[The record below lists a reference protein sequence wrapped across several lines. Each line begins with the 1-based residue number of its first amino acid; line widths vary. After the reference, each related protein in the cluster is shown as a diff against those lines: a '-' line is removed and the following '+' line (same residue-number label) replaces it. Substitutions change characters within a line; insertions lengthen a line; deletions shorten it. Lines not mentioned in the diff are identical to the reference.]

1 MGNGVNWAVFLGG
14 TGYLTYAVTSAMA
27 GQEIFLF
34 GDGGLFLRYAQHST
48 LVRLYFS
55 PIGIFTLFAGIFV
68 VGSLVPETE
77 FGRMTRSAWAWLE
90 KLPGR

>member
-1 MGNGVNWAVFLGG
+1 MVLNWAIFLGG
-14 TGYLTYAVTSAMA
+14 IGYLTYAVASAMA

-34 GDGGLFLRYAQHST
+34 GDGGLFLRYAEHGT
-48 LVRLYFS
+48 LVRLYFGL
-55 PIGIFTLFAGIFV
+55 IALCTLFAGIFV

-77 FGRMTRSAWAWLE
+77 FGRMTRSLWAWLE

>member
-55 PIGIFTLFAGIFV
+55 PIGIFV